1 MRHFQPNSNREDRT
15 GSRRRL
21 SYANV
26 AATLALVTALGGGTA
41 WAANHIHYLI
51 VSTHQIKPSVLKQ
64 LHGAKGASG
73 TNGTNGTNG
82 AQGPAG
88 PAGAAGAVAGYAV
101 TEASPVTFTAG
112 TLGSP
117 TTVLS
122 LNVPAGSFL
131 VNAKNVVTAENSVPP
146 NSTDYA
152 DVTCQLVDGSTSDT
166 AWWGTSFTPETTLF
180 GGYFGRST
188 LPTEI
193 AVSSSAASTV
203 TLNCDMLSDHTVGT
217 ISLIASYG
225 EIQAVQTSSNSGA

>member
-1 MRHFQPNSNREDRT
+1 MRHFQPKGNREDRT
-15 GSRRRL
+15 GSRRRV

-26 AATLALVTALGGGTA
+26 AATLALVIALGGGTA
-41 WAANHIHYLI
+41 WAAKHIHYLI
-51 VSTHQIKPSVLKQ
+51 TSTHQIKPTVLKQ
-64 LHGAKGASG
+64 LHGAKGA
-73 TNGTNGTNG
+73 NGTNGTNG

-101 TEASPVTFTAG
+101 TESSSVTFTAG

-122 LNVPAGSFL
+122 LNLPAGSFL
-131 VNAKNVVTAENSVPP
+131 VNAKTVVIASDSEAPSG
-146 NSTDYA
+146 TDYA
-152 DVTCQLVDGSTSDT
+152 DITCQLVDGSTSDT
-166 AWWGTSFTPETTLF
+166 AWWVTDFSPERLLSE
-180 GGYFGRST
+180 YSGRST

-203 TLNCDMLSDHTVGT
+203 TLNCDKLGSVPTSTDITLT
-217 ISLIASYG
+217 ASYG